1 MGIVNVTPDSF
12 SDGGNFLD
20 PAAAIA
26 HATQLVADG
35 ADLID
40 IGGESTRPDSKPVSE
55 QEELDRV
62 LPVVEAVCRPVSVPV
77 SIDTS
82 KAAVAQA
89 AVEVGAEIINDVTA
103 LGGDPQMLDVARR
116 SGAGICIMHMQGTP
130 PTMQEHPHYQNVV
143 REVFGFLQNRRDELI
158 AAGIDPHRICID
170 PGIGFGK
177 TPQHNIELLEKLLAI
192 ARTAMPGARRTLAQ
206 RLSRPNSIGCVVGPH
221 GGDSRRVVRTG
232 PARRSNPSRPRRGGG
247 PPGTGCV
254 RSVQFDSGT
263 PSECVAGNGWAAGQR
278 SDVDSDADLSD
289 TSRSKMG

>member
-12 SDGGNFLD
+12 SDGGKFLD
-20 PAAAIA
+20 PAAAIE

-40 IGGESTRPDSKPVSE
+40 IGGESTRPYSKPVSE

-62 LPVVEAVCRPVSVPV
+62 LPVVEAVCRPVSIPV

-82 KAAVAQA
+82 KATIAQA
-89 AVEVGAEIINDVTA
+89 AVELGAEIINDVTA
-103 LGGDPQMLDVARR
+103 LAGDPHMLEVARR

-130 PTMQEHPHYQNVV
+130 ATMQEHPHYQNVV
-143 REVFGFLQNRRDELI
+143 REVFGFLQNRRDEFI

-177 TPQHNIELLEKLLAI
+177 SPQHNIELL
-192 ARTAMPGARRTLAQ
+192 RNSW
-206 RLSRPNSIGCVVGPH
+206 RLHELQCPVLVGHSRKSFLSQYSIGCVVGPS

-232 PARRSNPSRPRRGGG
+232 PARRSNPSCP
-247 PPGTGCV
+247 
-254 RSVQFDSGT
+254 
-263 PSECVAGNGWAAGQR
+263 
-278 SDVDSDADLSD
+278 
-289 TSRSKMG
+289 